1 MRKIYKVWLTLWT
14 FAPISSDTT
23 VNIHIQTY
31 RDFFFFGSIHFSDNW
46 IQMCEFANVGSGLK
60 NQTNWQRSSVCAHP
74 NQTYQHFIRY
84 GGDLFFFCVQW
95 FHNHSTKWR
104 CGCTSEEE
112 EQQIQKA
119 GSFPNVAAVTHIWVW
134 AHLFYSKHGKFPNWK
149 NLTWERVSVASFT
162 CPEEDSVS
170 SRLVIFRALQCI
182 QSPLL
187 HSTEDTNIQY

>member
-31 RDFFFFGSIHFSDNW
+31 WDIFKNFFFFDQFIFLLIGSKCVNLQTLVQASKIKQTDNAAQFVHIQTKHTNILSDMEE
-46 IQMCEFANVGSGLK
+46 IC
-60 NQTNWQRSSVCAHP
+60 
-74 NQTYQHFIRY
+74 
-84 GGDLFFFCVQW
+84 FFCVQW

-112 EQQIQKA
+112 EPQIQKA
-119 GSFPNVAAVTHIWVW
+119 GSFPNVAAVTHIWVY
-134 AHLFYSKHGKFPNWK
+134 FKHGKFPNWK